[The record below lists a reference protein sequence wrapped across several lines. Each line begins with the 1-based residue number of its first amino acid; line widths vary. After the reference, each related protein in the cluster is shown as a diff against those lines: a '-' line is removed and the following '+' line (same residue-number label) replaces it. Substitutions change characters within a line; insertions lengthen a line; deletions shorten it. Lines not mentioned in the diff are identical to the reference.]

1 MYRPLIAWAQ
11 EQIALLQSGAVD
23 LPEIAR
29 KGLAKFG
36 TDPEF
41 LRTEVYELIYT
52 QLKYVMATT
61 RGTQRALG
69 STTTTLIRWREHT
82 SRGYLLLTEMTR
94 IDLKEAIAERIGIVQ
109 EQERRV
115 KFLSALRKGLTDD
128 RMTVGQ
134 RFDAEQIES
143 LRRRYVEGTAA
154 AEEREEAHDHAPQ
167 TAASETSEVSAV
179 RATDHRRTY

>member
-1 MYRPLIAWAQ
+1 VYKPLVAWAQ
-11 EQIALLQSGAVD
+11 EQIAAQSGAVD

-29 KGLAKFG
+29 EALTKFG

-41 LRTEVYELIYT
+41 LTTEVYQLIYT
-52 QLKYVMATT
+52 QLTYVMAAT
-61 RGTQRALG
+61 RKTQPVVG
-69 STTTTLIRWREHT
+69 STTLIRWREHT

-94 IDLKEAIAERIGIVQ
+94 IDLKEAISTRIGVVQ
-109 EQERRV
+109 EHERRI
-115 KFLSALRKGLTDD
+115 KFLSVLRKGLTDD

-154 AEEREEAHDHAPQ
+154 AEERTEAAELPL
-167 TAASETSEVSAV
+167 
-179 RATDHRRTY
+179 R